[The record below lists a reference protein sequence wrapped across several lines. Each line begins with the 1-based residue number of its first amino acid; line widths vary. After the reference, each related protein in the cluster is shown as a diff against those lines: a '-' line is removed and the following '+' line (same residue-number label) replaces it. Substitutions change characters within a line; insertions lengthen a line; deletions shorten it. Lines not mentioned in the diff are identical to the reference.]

1 MKEYISKYSTYIQ
14 NYCNV
19 NLMLYHLIH
28 CKLIDIQI
36 SFQIINFLKSFFFF
50 YILSWT
56 QNYLS
61 ITCPSNLSNCASNF
75 IVNIRY
81 QNLTHRLKKKNKSSN
96 RYKGIKCF
104 LAYYLIFKCNGFSL
118 WSLCTDFALCVVF
131 TSSHQLSLKYKL
143 TFRITSSCAWNF
155 FFSFMFLVLS
165 IFTFLPLLS
174 VSDSHFLFILKR
186 NVFDGKG

>member
-1 MKEYISKYSTYIQ
+1 MKEYISQYCTYTQ
-14 NYCNV
+14 NYCNM
-19 NLMLYHLIH
+19 NLMCVSKSIFIWSIFLSHFHL
-28 CKLIDIQI
+28 DTFSQ
-36 SFQIINFLKSFFFF
+36 
-50 YILSWT
+50 T

-118 WSLCTDFALCVVF
+118 WSLCTDFALCVF

-155 FFSFMFLVLS
+155 FFLSCSLFFQFLRSFPF
-165 IFTFLPLLS
+165 
-174 VSDSHFLFILKR
+174 
-186 NVFDGKG
+186 